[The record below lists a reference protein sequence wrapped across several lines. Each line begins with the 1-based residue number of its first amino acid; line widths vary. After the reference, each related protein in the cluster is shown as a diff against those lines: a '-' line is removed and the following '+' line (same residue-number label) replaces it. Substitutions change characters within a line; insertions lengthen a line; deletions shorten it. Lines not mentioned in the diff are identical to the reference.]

1 MVPLRYVAE
10 EDCASKLFTDTG
22 EREGTGAK
30 PPQINYVRPFSYYG
44 IGAFRL
50 YARRTRGAQ
59 AIAQSRHFA
68 PDAHTHRGFQRW
80 QF

>member
-30 PPQINYVRPFSYYG
+30 PPQTTYVRPFSYYSV
-44 IGAFRL
+44 GAFRL
-50 YARRTRGAQ
+50 RARGTRGAQ
-59 AIAQSRHFA
+59 ANAQSRYFA
-68 PDAHTHRGFQRW
+68 PDAYTQRGFQRR
-80 QF
+80 